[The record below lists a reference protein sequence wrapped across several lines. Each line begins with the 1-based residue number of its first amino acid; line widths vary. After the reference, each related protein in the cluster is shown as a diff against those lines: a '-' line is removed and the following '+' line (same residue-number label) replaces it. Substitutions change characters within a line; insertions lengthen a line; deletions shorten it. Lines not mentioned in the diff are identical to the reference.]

1 MCSPLPSLGDKVTGI
16 LSLYAHFTDK
26 KTEVQRKEIVS
37 PVILEQLV
45 RELCG

>member
-1 MCSPLPSLGDKVTGI
+1 MYSTLPSLCGKVTGI
-16 LSLYAHFTDK
+16 LSLYIHFTDK